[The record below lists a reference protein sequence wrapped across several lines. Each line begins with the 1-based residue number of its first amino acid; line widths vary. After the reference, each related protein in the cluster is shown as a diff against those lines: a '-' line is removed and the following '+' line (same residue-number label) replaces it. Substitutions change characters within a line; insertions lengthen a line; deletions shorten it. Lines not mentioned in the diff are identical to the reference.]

1 MSNTKLWADVLK
13 WRKYEQEQREI
24 IRDCRSMPSEYGHLM
39 DSAEV
44 EADYARA
51 RRIAA
56 LQSIKLHHLA
66 AFHGKSEPRFN
77 SITEAA

>member
-13 WRKYEQEQREI
+13 WRKYEQEQRQI
-24 IRDCRSMPSEYGHLM
+24 IRDCRSMPSEYGHLT

-44 EADYARA
+44 EADYARD
-51 RRIAA
+51 RRISA

-66 AFHGKSEPRFN
+66 AFHEHRSTAYR
-77 SITEAA
+77 TAAE